1 MDITAIIPAYNPD
14 KKFHVV
20 IDGLVQAGFKHIIV
34 VNDGTDTKYLNLF
47 EKIRKN
53 KHCVLLEHNTNM
65 GKGRA
70 LKTAF
75 RYFLKNYPEDIGVVT
90 LDADN
95 QHKLNDVIECAKRL
109 EEFPDSLVVGTRNFD
124 LPNIPSRSV
133 LGNKITSF
141 AFKTLC
147 GINIT
152 DTQSG
157 LRGIPRSFVEQLID
171 VKGDRFEFE
180 TNMLLETKVLKVP
193 IREVKIET
201 VYINGNTSSNF
212 NPLLDSFNIY
222 KVIFKFIFSSA
233 TSIICDY
240 LLFILFGSIFSFLAK
255 EVSLLIATV
264 GARLISSVVNFS
276 VNKKVVFK
284 NNGRTREVAIRYYM
298 LAIII
303 MFCSYGGIY
312 FLTFNADLNSLL
324 AKIIVDIV
332 LFIASFKM
340 QINWVFK

>member
-53 KHCVLLEHNTNM
+53 KKCVLLEHNINM

-75 RYFLKNYPEDIGVVT
+75 AYFLENYPEDIGVVT

-95 QHKLNDVIECAKRL
+95 QHQVGDVIECAKKL
-109 EEFPDSLVVGTRNFD
+109 EEFPDSLIVGTRDFN
-124 LPNIPSRSV
+124 LPNIPRRSV
-133 LGNKITSF
+133 LGNKVTSF

-157 LRGIPRSFVEQLID
+157 LRGIPRKFVERLIN
-171 VKGDRFEFE
+171 VKGERFEFE
-180 TNMLLETKVLKVP
+180 TNMLLETKVLKIP
-193 IREVKIET
+193 IHEVKIET

-212 NPLLDSFNIY
+212 NPLRDSINIY

-240 LLFILFGSIFSFLAK
+240 SLFILLGIVFSFLGD
-255 EVSLLIATV
+255 EISLLIATV
-264 GARLISSVVNFS
+264 GARIVSSVVNFS
-276 VNKKVVFK
+276 VNRKLVFK
-284 NNGRTREVAIRYYM
+284 NSDRLKKVLIRYYI

-303 MFCSYGGIY
+303 MFFSYAGMYI
-312 FLTFNADLNSLL
+312 LTFNAGINALI
-324 AKIIVDIV
+324 AKVIVDVV
-332 LFIASFKM
+332 LFVASFKM
-340 QINWVFK
+340 QINWVFN